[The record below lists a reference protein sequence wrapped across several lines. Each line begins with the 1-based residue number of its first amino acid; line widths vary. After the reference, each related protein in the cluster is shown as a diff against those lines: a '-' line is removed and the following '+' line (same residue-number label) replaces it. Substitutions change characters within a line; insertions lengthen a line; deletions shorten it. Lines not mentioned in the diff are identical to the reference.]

1 MYFNF
6 KNFIITFLVFIIL
19 DAIWLFTTK
28 GFYTKELQH
37 LMGTDVK
44 WIGAVVF
51 YLLFVFALLYFVI
64 TPALVSHDIRI
75 MIISAVLFGLI
86 TYGTYDLTNYATL
99 NHWPLSITI
108 IDLVWG
114 SSLSVITSLIS
125 YFILK

>member
-1 MYFNF
+1 MLFNV
-6 KNFIITFLVFIIL
+6 KNFLVTFIVFIIL

-37 LMGTDVK
+37 LMGSDVK

-64 TPALVSHDIRI
+64 TPALLSHD
-75 MIISAVLFGLI
+75 MKTMVISAIIFGLI

-99 NHWPLSITI
+99 NKWPLSITI
-108 IDLVWG
+108 IDLIWG